1 MKVLNFEN
9 LSNDC
14 LHFPDNVVQRN
25 EVIGSKELENAK
37 IAIIQLLNKSTDNLK
52 ILDRPEFRHLLNA
65 IVYAYRRDS
74 CRETIQYFA
83 KKIIKKIHPNYFP
96 AYNLVFMGV
105 TTFNGLVSELPKDV
119 ISQLIFQKHEDKLTD
134 KEIQICLSTLVLI
147 KEIFALMQL
156 IQSSFNFKDI
166 IYLTNLFNVLDK
178 FNELFRTLFNTRIFD
193 LYQALKPHRLAR
205 NSIAHSHFIID
216 LPEDSE
222 RIKEDEIVEIVPQMV
237 IWKYD
242 KESKNY
248 LVLDYFNSIYNVS
261 VNEIRNDLIVLSV
274 FIYQFLLLFQYLMQ
288 IL

>member
-1 MKVLNFEN
+1 M
-9 LSNDC
+9 
-14 LHFPDNVVQRN
+14 
-25 EVIGSKELENAK
+25 
-37 IAIIQLLNKSTDNLK
+37 LK
-52 ILDRPEFRHLLNA
+52 N
-65 IVYAYRRDS
+65 
-74 CRETIQYFA
+74 
-83 KKIIKKIHPNYFP
+83 IHPNYFP

-105 TTFNGLVSELPKDV
+105 TTFNGLVSESPKDV

-134 KEIQICLSTLVLI
+134 RENQICLSTLVLI

-156 IQSSFNFKDI
+156 IQSSFNFRDN

-193 LYQALKPHRLAR
+193 IYRALKPHRLAR

-222 RIKEDEIVEIVPQMV
+222 KIKEDEIVEIVPQMV

-242 KESKNY
+242 KESKRH
-248 LVLDYFNSIYNVS
+248 LVLEYFNNIYNVS
-261 VNEIRNDLIVLSV
+261 VNEIRIDLIILSV
-274 FIYQFLLLFQYLMQ
+274 FICQFLLLFQYLMQ